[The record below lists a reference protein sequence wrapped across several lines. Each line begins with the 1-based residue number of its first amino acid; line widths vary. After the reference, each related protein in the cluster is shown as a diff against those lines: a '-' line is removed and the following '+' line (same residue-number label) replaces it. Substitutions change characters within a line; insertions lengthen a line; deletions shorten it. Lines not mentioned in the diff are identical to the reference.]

1 MDEPLASPSGDETLR
16 AELRLARRLLED
28 LYPGGSMELRVG
40 ALPTLL
46 PPEFPLPD
54 GARVVGSM
62 GRGEQFAQGI
72 IEAPQPVEDARA
84 FYAERLPALG
94 WEASAFMRAGGFVM
108 GPMHAIDRY
117 VSREQGKMV
126 ALTYVER
133 AEGGVTV
140 RLMVMDAPP
149 DEAMRGPGP
158 QSMRM
163 QSSIP
168 PLTAPQGATLQ
179 TGGGGG
185 SGGDS
190 WWSHAR
196 MTAALEL
203 DHVMAHFDRQLAIG
217 GWSRVEGGTTR
228 HAGWSLWSL
237 EVEGRAYLGVFN
249 AIQAPDQAEQYLL
262 QARVEASAP
271 MQQDGM
277 GWTSYAPL
285 ISSGAQGRSTASAV
299 SMRVEGQQIPG
310 KKPGEAG
317 EGGDTQA
324 GADRTP

>member
-1 MDEPLASPSGDETLR
+1 MDESLTSPSGDEALR
-16 AELRLARRLLED
+16 AELELARRLLED
-28 LYPGGSMELRVG
+28 LYPGGSMKLRVG
-40 ALPTLL
+40 ALPALL
-46 PPEFPLPD
+46 PPEFPLPE

-62 GRGEQFAQGI
+62 ERGGQMAQGI

-94 WEASAFMRAGGFVM
+94 WEANDFMRAGGFVM
-108 GPMHAIDRY
+108 GPMHAMDRY
-117 VSREQGKMV
+117 VSRERGKMV

-140 RLMVMDAPP
+140 RLAVMAAPP
-149 DEAMRGPGP
+149 EEAMRGPGP
-158 QSMRM
+158 QNMRL

-168 PLTAPQGATLQ
+168 QLTAPQGATPQ
-179 TGGGGG
+179 SGGGGG

-196 MTAALEL
+196 MTAALDL
-203 DHVMAHFDRQLAIG
+203 DQVMAHFDRQLTIG
-217 GWSRVEGGTTR
+217 GWSRVEGGATR

-237 EVEGRAYLGVFN
+237 EVERRAYLGVFS
-249 AIQAPDQAEQYLL
+249 AIQVPDQADLYLL

-271 MQQDGM
+271 MQSGGM
-277 GWTSYAPL
+277 GATSYAPMT
-285 ISSGAQGRSTASAV
+285 SGGAHGWSVTSAV
-299 SMRVEGQQIPG
+299 SMRVESQQ
-310 KKPGEAG
+310 KPGDAG